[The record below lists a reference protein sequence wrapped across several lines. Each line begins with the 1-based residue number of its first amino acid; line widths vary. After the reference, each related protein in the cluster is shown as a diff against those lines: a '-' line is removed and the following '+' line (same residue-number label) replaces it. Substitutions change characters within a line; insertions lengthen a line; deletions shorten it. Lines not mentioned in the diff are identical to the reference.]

1 MEQTLRQMCAEL
13 KISRRTVQGY
23 EKAGLVAPAGKN
35 KYGYLLY
42 GETERERIRLIR
54 FYQQM
59 EFRLRE
65 IKELMDADGSIKKEA
80 FQAKI
85 LVLEEKQMDL
95 QELIQQARE
104 YIAAL

>member
-23 EKAGLVAPAGKN
+23 KKAGLVAPSGKN
-35 KYGYLLY
+35 KYGYQLY
-42 GETERERIRLIR
+42 GEAERERIRFIR
-54 FYQQM
+54 FYQKM

-65 IKELMDADGSIKKEA
+65 IKELMDADDQVKKEA

-85 LVLEEKQMDL
+85 LELEDNRW
-95 QELIQQARE
+95 ICRS
-104 YIAAL
+104 

>member
-23 EKAGLVAPAGKN
+23 EKAGLVAPSGKN

-42 GETERERIRLIR
+42 GDTERERIRLIR

-65 IKELMDADGSIKKEA
+65 IKDLIDAEDWVKKEA
-80 FQAKI
+80 LQIKISELEAKQ
-85 LVLEEKQMDL
+85 VGMQK
-95 QELIQQARE
+95 LIRQARE

>member
-23 EKAGLVAPAGKN
+23 EKAGLVAPSGKN

-42 GETERERIRLIR
+42 GEAERERIRLIH
-54 FYQQM
+54 FYQKM
-59 EFRLRE
+59 EFQRKE
-65 IKELMDADGSIKKEA
+65 IKELMDADDSVKKEVL
-80 FQAKI
+80 QAKI
-85 LVLEEKQMDL
+85 IELEEKQMDL
-95 QELIQQARE
+95 QELIRQARE

>member
-23 EKAGLVAPAGKN
+23 EKAGLVAPSGKN

-65 IKELMDADGSIKKEA
+65 IKELMDADDSIKKEA

-95 QELIQQARE
+95 QELIRQARE

>member
-13 KISRRTVQGY
+13 KISRRMVQGY
-23 EKAGLVAPAGKN
+23 EKAGLVAPSGKN

-54 FYQQM
+54 FYQKM

-65 IKELMDADGSIKKEA
+65 IKDLIDADDQVKKEA

-85 LVLEEKQMDL
+85 LALEERQMDL
-95 QELIQQARE
+95 QEVIRQAKA
-104 YIAAL
+104 YIADL